1 MELNSKA
8 SYIKG
13 LFDGYELG
21 DTKESKII
29 SRLLD
34 VVSELCER
42 VSELE
47 KDNDELF
54 EYVTQMASDIIDIE
68 NVIYDDEEDY
78 EDYSDLNDED
88 DEDGDF
94 DDEEYYEIECP
105 SCGDKICFTD
115 DIELDALVCPACG
128 EPVGSISCDGD
139 CNSCDGCD
147 TESEE

>member
-8 SYIKG
+8 SYLKG

-29 SRLLD
+29 SKLLD

-47 KDNDELF
+47 KDNDELY

-68 NVIYDDEEDY
+68 NVVYDDGEY
-78 EDYSDLNDED
+78 EDYSDLNDD
-88 DEDGDF
+88 DEDEVF
-94 DDEEYYEIECP
+94 DEEDYYEIECP
-105 SCGDKICFTD
+105 SCGEKICFTD
-115 DIELDALVCPACG
+115 DIDLDELVCPACG
-128 EPVGSISCDGD
+128 EPVGSVSCEGD
-139 CNSCDGCD
+139 CDSCDGCD
-147 TESEE
+147 ASDAE